1 MTHTMQQAMHQV
13 RDQLAA
19 LVAEPSVSA
28 VDPAH
33 DMSNAGVVELLADW
47 YGAAGFSIQRQA
59 VSSQPAKSNLIARL
73 GHGEGGLVLSGH
85 TDTVPYDRGGW
96 DSDPFALDER
106 EGRWYGLGSADMKCF
121 FPIILAALDGLDP
134 THLVRPVIVLATADE
149 ESSMNG
155 ARAITDEG
163 VPIGRYAVI
172 GEPTALVPVHKH
184 KGIVIARVTVEGRS
198 GHSSEPALGANAL
211 DCMHDIISDFKQW
224 RAEAAERFT
233 DADFKVPAP
242 TLNLG
247 TINGGDSP
255 NRICARCELMFDVR
269 VVPGL
274 ALSDVVGA
282 LSAFVKARG
291 AEAGVEARLELPMA
305 PVGAL
310 DTPADSA
317 IVRAVEEL
325 SGNSPR
331 TVAFAT
337 EGPFFNA
344 LGCESVVFGP
354 GDIAVAHQPNE
365 FVEVDKVESMIG
377 IVRRLIERFCC
388 NE

>member
-1 MTHTMQQAMHQV
+1 MTNTMQQV
-13 RDQLAA
+13 REQLAA
-19 LVAEPSVSA
+19 LIAEPSVSA

-33 DMSNAGVVELLADW
+33 DMSNAGIVDLLADW
-47 YGAAGFSIQRQA
+47 YAAAGFSVQRQS
-59 VSSQPAKSNLIARL
+59 VSSEPAKSNLIARL
-73 GHGEGGLVLSGH
+73 GGGEGGLVLSGH
-85 TDTVPYDRGGW
+85 TDTVPYDRAGW
-96 DSDPFALDER
+96 DSDPFVLDER

-121 FPIILAALDGLDP
+121 FPIVLAALEGIDP
-134 THLVRPVIVLATADE
+134 GRLVRPVIMLATADE

-172 GEPTALVPVHKH
+172 GEPTALVPIHKH
-184 KGIVIARVTVEGRS
+184 KGIIIARVAVEGRS

-211 DCMHDIISDFKQW
+211 DCMHDIISDFKHW
-224 RAEAAERFT
+224 RSEAAQRFA

-269 VVPGL
+269 VVPKL
-274 ALSDVVGA
+274 ALADVIGE
-282 LSAFVKARG
+282 LSAFVRTRG
-291 AEAGVEARLELPMA
+291 AEAGVDARLELPMA

-317 IVRAVEEL
+317 IVRAVEDL
-325 SGNSPR
+325 SGNPSR

-365 FVEVDKVESMIG
+365 FVEVARIESMIG
-377 IVRRLIERFCC
+377 IVHRLIERFCC